1 MRSSHRG
8 SGAYYD
14 AVLVEKTNQGAGRGQ
29 EGGARA
35 MAQARHGERA
45 AAAPEN
51 LSNEQITSTQPRRL
65 SLEHAERARASEGN
79 GRVQIPVAAGRWRTR
94 PTETEK

>member
-1 MRSSHRG
+1 
-8 SGAYYD
+8 
-14 AVLVEKTNQGAGRGQ
+14 
-29 EGGARA
+29 

-51 LSNEQITSTQPRRL
+51 LSNEQITSTQPRPRL
-65 SLEHAERARASEGN
+65 SLERAERARASEGKGASSDP
-79 GRVQIPVAAGRWRTR
+79 GRRGGWRTR